1 MTQALSG
8 AAIAAVIAV
17 CWLLGRPRPKLLRST
32 DASGVAA
39 LNRQQMGLVVDG
51 PEDVAAAEP
60 EAGDRA
66 SAHEDPAH
74 GESAHGGAAAAVA
87 VNAAI
92 CWPRDARERS
102 LLLAQLE
109 NQYRLG
115 GEARR
120 QAMALGAAWGH
131 RATLPLLRRGLRDT
145 DPAVVA
151 LAAGSMERFR
161 KAVAPVAQPAARPP
175 RNVSRTR

>member
-39 LNRQQMGLVVDG
+39 LNRQQMELVVDA
-51 PEDVAAAEP
+51 PADAP
-60 EAGDRA
+60 AGDA
-66 SAHEDPAH
+66 DGGDWAMGI
-74 GESAHGGAAAAVA
+74 GEMPRVA
-87 VNAAI
+87 GSLALQATT
-92 CWPRDARERS
+92 CWPRNARERV
-102 LLLAQLE
+102 LLLAQLDT
-109 NQYRLG
+109 QFRLG

-120 QAMALGAAWGH
+120 QAMAIGAAWGH
-131 RATLPLLRRGLRDT
+131 RAALPLLRRGLRDT

-151 LAAGSMERFR
+151 LAASSMERFR
-161 KAVAPVAQPAARPP
+161 KAGAPVAQPAARAP

>member
-32 DASGVAA
+32 DTSGVAA
-39 LNRQQMGLVVDG
+39 LNRQQMERLVETPTGGDARMPDPG
-51 PEDVAAAEP
+51 DWALAATESL
-60 EAGDRA
+60 AGFAA
-66 SAHEDPAH
+66 S
-74 GESAHGGAAAAVA
+74 SA
-87 VNAAI
+87 N
-92 CWPRDARERS
+92 CWPRDARERGQ
-102 LLLAQLE
+102 LLIQLDAQF
-109 NQYRLG
+109 RHG

-120 QAMALGAAWGH
+120 QAMALCAAWGH

-145 DPAVVA
+145 DRDVIA
-151 LAAGSMERFR
+151 LAAAAIDRFR
-161 KAVAPVAQPAARPP
+161 GAAAPAAQPAARPP

>member
-39 LNRQQMGLVVDG
+39 LNRQQMERVLESGDG
-51 PEDVAAAEP
+51 PLNPDEIAAGEQTADL
-60 EAGDRA
+60 AIDA
-66 SAHEDPAH
+66 SF
-74 GESAHGGAAAAVA
+74 G
-87 VNAAI
+87 
-92 CWPRDARERS
+92 WPRSSRERV

-109 NQYRLG
+109 AQFRQG
-115 GEARR
+115 GAARH
-120 QAMALGAAWGH
+120 QAMTIAAAWGH
-131 RATLPLLRRGLRDT
+131 RAALPLLRRGLRDT
-145 DPAVVA
+145 NPEVVA
-151 LAAGSMERFR
+151 LAASAMGRFR
-161 KAVAPVAQPAARPP
+161 GTTAPAAQPAAKAP

>member
-39 LNRQQMGLVVDG
+39 LNRQQMERVVDS
-51 PEDVAAAEP
+51 PD
-60 EAGDRA
+60 DR
-66 SAHEDPAH
+66 
-74 GESAHGGAAAAVA
+74 GAAPADQDTWNPSDWAGLPAPSDAALA
-87 VNAAI
+87 FHGAS
-92 CWPRDARERS
+92 CWPRNGRERT

-109 NQYRLG
+109 TQFRLG

-120 QAMALGAAWGH
+120 QAMALAAAWGQ

-145 DPAVVA
+145 DPEVVA
-151 LAAGSMERFR
+151 LAAGAMERFR
-161 KAVAPVAQPAARPP
+161 GSTVAGPQPAARAP

>member
-39 LNRQQMGLVVDG
+39 LNRQQMELVVDG
-51 PEDVAAAEP
+51 PADVAAAEL

-66 SAHEDPAH
+66 IAHEDPGH
-74 GESAHGGAAAAVA
+74 GESAHEGPAAAFG
-87 VNAAI
+87 VNSVG
-92 CWPRDARERS
+92 CWPRDARERG

-131 RATLPLLRRGLRDT
+131 RAALPLLRRGLRDT

-161 KAVAPVAQPAARPP
+161 KASAPGTQTAARAP

>member
-39 LNRQQMGLVVDG
+39 LNRQQMERVVEG
-51 PEDVAAAEP
+51 VA
-60 EAGDRA
+60 DA
-66 SAHEDPAH
+66 ST
-74 GESAHGGAAAAVA
+74 AAVLGTEGPA
-87 VNAAI
+87 EVQGEPFLPGEVIPHLPLTSASL
-92 CWPRDARERS
+92 WPRNARDRG
-102 LLLAQLE
+102 LLLAQL
-109 NQYRLG
+109 NAQFRLG

-131 RATLPLLRRGLRDT
+131 RAALPLLRRGLRDT
-145 DPAVVA
+145 DPEVVA
-151 LAAGSMERFR
+151 LAAGAMERFR
-161 KAVAPVAQPAARPP
+161 GSGVAPAQPAARAP

>member
-39 LNRQQMGLVVDG
+39 LNRQQMELVVDS
-51 PEDVAAAEP
+51 PDDSP
-60 EAGDRA
+60 AGDA
-66 SAHEDPAH
+66 DGGDWAMGI
-74 GESAHGGAAAAVA
+74 GEMPPGGVA
-87 VNAAI
+87 GSLALQATT
-92 CWPRDARERS
+92 CWPRNARERV
-102 LLLAQLE
+102 LLLAQLDT
-109 NQYRLG
+109 QFRLG

-120 QAMALGAAWGH
+120 QAMAIGAAWGH
-131 RATLPLLRRGLRDT
+131 RAALPLLRRGLRDT
-145 DPAVVA
+145 NPEVVA
-151 LAAGSMERFR
+151 LAAGAMGRFR
-161 KAVAPVAQPAARPP
+161 GTTAPAAQPAAKAP

>member
-39 LNRQQMGLVVDG
+39 LNRQQMELVAEAPADAPSGDVDG
-51 PEDVAAAEP
+51 
-60 EAGDRA
+60 GDWA
-66 SAHEDPAH
+66 MGIGDLPAM
-74 GESAHGGAAAAVA
+74 GGAGSLGMHAAT
-87 VNAAI
+87 
-92 CWPRDARERS
+92 CWPRNARERV
-102 LLLAQLE
+102 LLLTQLDT
-109 NQYRLG
+109 QFRLG

-120 QAMALGAAWGH
+120 QAMAIGAAWGH
-131 RATLPLLRRGLRDT
+131 RAALPLLRRGLRDT
-145 DPAVVA
+145 DPEVVA
-151 LAAGSMERFR
+151 LAAGAMGRFR
-161 KAVAPVAQPAARPP
+161 GSTAPTTQPAAKAP